1 MEVMSNGCVRHKHYY
16 HFCDDCVE
24 TRNSKWMEV
33 MKEREIDQLW
43 IEVARLKLNLLKITD
58 RIKEHK
64 IAKEAETQ
72 SDKGE

>member
-1 MEVMSNGCVRHKHYY
+1 
-16 HFCDDCVE
+16 
-24 TRNSKWMEV
+24 

-64 IAKEAETQ
+64 LAKEAGIFTEP
-72 SDKGE
+72 DKGSKP